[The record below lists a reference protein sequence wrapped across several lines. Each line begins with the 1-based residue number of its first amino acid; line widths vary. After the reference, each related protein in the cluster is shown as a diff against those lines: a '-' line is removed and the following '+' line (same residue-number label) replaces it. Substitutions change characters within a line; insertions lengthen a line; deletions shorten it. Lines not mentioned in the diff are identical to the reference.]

1 MPDLVPQ
8 WAAVV
13 PVKGGPLA
21 KSRLALPEPA
31 RRDLANAFAHDTVSA
46 LLDAIEGMPV
56 LVVTSAPTVARRRVP
71 PSAWW
76 ARSPACW
83 WWSAP

>member
-56 LVVTSAPTVARRRVP
+56 LVVTSDPTVSSWVTPAGARLVP
-71 PSAWW
+71 DPGLG
-76 ARSPACW
+76 P
-83 WWSAP
+83 